1 MHNMQKPTEA
11 LLKVIKG
18 QRLAKGTFCF

>member
-1 MHNMQKPTEA
+1 MQKPTEA